1 MLQQQQQMQMGGA
14 MMPMQQMPAPAGGG
28 GGGRGGRRR
37 AGAPESTAMV
47 AVQQN
52 RDMSYEEKTSLSGA
66 INRLASNA
74 NSNGTKTQRYACPP
88 RAPTGALSTS
98 LRLQESVEGVCRA
111 RTSSPRS
118 PLLHRLNSANLDR
131 VVKIIQENMPNVGND
146 DNPEI
151 EIDINSLDR
160 VTLWALGVRTRA
172 RTTAGGARPTPSPP
186 LYLPASLPRQPSS
199 TRARRRRRS

>member
-14 MMPMQQMPAPAGGG
+14 MMPMQQQMPAPAGGG

-37 AGAPESTAMV
+37 SGAPESTAMV

-74 NSNGTKTQRYACPP
+74 NSNGTKTQRYGRVLLGRLMAPFSTRPYAC
-88 RAPTGALSTS
+88 RSH
-98 LRLQESVEGVCRA
+98 VEGVCRA

-118 PLLHRLNSANLDR
+118 PS
-131 VVKIIQENMPNVGND
+131 
-146 DNPEI
+146 
-151 EIDINSLDR
+151 SLYSPG
-160 VTLWALGVRTRA
+160 TLCPTTTSTVPSRTA
-172 RTTAGGARPTPSPP
+172 PPPTSI
-186 LYLPASLPRQPSS
+186 
-199 TRARRRRRS
+199 